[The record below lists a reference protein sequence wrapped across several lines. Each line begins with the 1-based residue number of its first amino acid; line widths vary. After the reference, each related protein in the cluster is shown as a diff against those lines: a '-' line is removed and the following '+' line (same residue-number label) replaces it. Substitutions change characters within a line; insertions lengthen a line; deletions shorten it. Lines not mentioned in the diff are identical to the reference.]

1 MVDVKGVDAGLLQTK
16 YRLTKQRAAILR
28 ALDGAAHLSAETIL
42 ERVREELPGVSLG
55 TIYRTLDILRELGL
69 VQVFSHAGSA
79 ARFEAVLEK
88 HHHLL
93 CTNCSQLVNITA
105 PGLADLAAAI
115 GSTRGFSEVD
125 CVLTVTGLC
134 PSCSTTSVPIGS
146 SGISRGSSE

>member
-93 CTNCSQLVNITA
+93 CTKCTQLVNITHR
-105 PGLADLAAAI
+105 DLPILPQRSARR
-115 GSTRGFSEVD
+115 GDSRRSTA
-125 CVLTVTGLC
+125 C
-134 PSCSTTSVPIGS
+134 
-146 SGISRGSSE
+146 